1 MTLTSAATGNANG
14 STTLTM
20 MVTSVMGSSYK
31 TPENRQCSSLE
42 DKWTQYR
49 EEKVGGLGRGRRE
62 AWKEPG
68 RGRIWVQ

>member
-1 MTLTSAATGNANG
+1 
-14 STTLTM
+14 M